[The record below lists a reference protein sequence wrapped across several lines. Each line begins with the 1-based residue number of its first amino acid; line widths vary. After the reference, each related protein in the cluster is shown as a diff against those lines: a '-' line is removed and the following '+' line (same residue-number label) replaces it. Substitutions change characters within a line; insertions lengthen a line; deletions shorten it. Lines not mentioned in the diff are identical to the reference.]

1 MGSILLVEDEPELRE
16 LIGGALQ
23 DLGFDV
29 RLAEHAKDAVALLAC
44 NSFQAV
50 ISDVSMPGGM
60 SGIELAEHVCQAYP
74 GTRVILVSGHAL
86 AQLPPLPPNV
96 RFLPKPYRFP
106 QLVSL
111 LNCLSTSRWQD

>member
-1 MGSILLVEDEPELRE
+1 VGSILFVEDEPELRVM
-16 LIGGALQ
+16 IGAALQ

-29 RLAEHAKDAVALLAC
+29 TLAEHAKGAMALLAR
-44 NSFQAV
+44 NSFQTV

-60 SGIELAEHVCQAYP
+60 SGIELAEHVGQAYP
-74 GTRVILVSGHAL
+74 DTRVILVSGHAL
-86 AQLPPLPPNV
+86 AQLPRLPSNV

-111 LNCLSTSRWQD
+111 LDAGAA